1 MIEKINGV
9 ILRHPKCKF
18 IVDSRH
24 CSEMYTGVMLK
35 INAHEAAR
43 VVGQARP
50 LDERITARQAQ
61 DYASKLYSKTNQ
73 PVFITRGENGI
84 VICDQ
89 GGIQEI
95 PGIQIIHRTD
105 PVGAGDTTVAA
116 LAAAL
121 GGGRENLSAAKLANI
136 AASVVV
142 RKIQTTGIAAPDEI
156 RQTGADPDYIY
167 LPELADD
174 IRKANYIEGSE
185 IEIIRNLPDELN
197 IQHAIFDHDGTIS
210 TLRQGWEQVMEP
222 MMIRAILGS
231 RYEDAD
237 EVLYHKVVDY
247 SRRFIDKT
255 TGIQT
260 LVQMQGLIELV
271 RQFGCVPAG
280 EILDMY
286 GYKAIYNDALLEMVR
301 GRVEKLNRGELD
313 SQDFQMK
320 NACQFLE
327 KLHSQGVKL
336 YLASGT
342 DEEDVIAE
350 AKALGYDDLFK
361 GRIFGA
367 VGDIKVE
374 AKRVVLERIISEN
387 NLSGSQFATFGDGPV
402 EMRECRRRNGVSVG
416 IASDEVQ
423 RFGLNPTKR
432 TRLIRAGADIVIPD
446 FSQLKELLKT
456 IRLNG

>member
-1 MIEKINGV
+1 M
-9 ILRHPKCKF
+9 
-18 IVDSRH
+18 
-24 CSEMYTGVMLK
+24 
-35 INAHEAAR
+35 
-43 VVGQARP
+43 
-50 LDERITARQAQ
+50 
-61 DYASKLYSKTNQ
+61 
-73 PVFITRGENGI
+73 
-84 VICDQ
+84 
-89 GGIQEI
+89 
-95 PGIQIIHRTD
+95 
-105 PVGAGDTTVAA
+105 
-116 LAAAL
+116 
-121 GGGRENLSAAKLANI
+121 
-136 AASVVV
+136 
-142 RKIQTTGIAAPDEI
+142 
-156 RQTGADPDYIY
+156 
-167 LPELADD
+167 ADD

-456 IRLNG
+456 IQLN